1 MQEQFAALIATLI
14 FLSIALYLLKQRM
27 PWLFRLLKRMS
38 KFLWQAIVKN
48 LKKPETGRGAA
59 RFERE

>member
-1 MQEQFAALIATLI
+1 MQEQFTALIATLI

-38 KFLWQAIVKN
+38 KFLWQTIVKG
-48 LKKPETGRGAA
+48 LKKPDPGRGAA